1 LLARVSVACVT
12 FDDTGYTGSTVDPAA
27 RSVRLAAASVVVASA
42 VVAAGCAGVAGSR
55 LPSGAAEANEPRG
68 LRTRGLTA
76 REDPTVYGARVLPAS
91 LQVGRFWGAEP
102 AGGSRVLVGGVR
114 LLVAPDGTLS
124 IADDRFAASPASVVA
139 LPERMGGGFLFAVNR
154 SQGPTQGTLWH
165 ADRWLGAATPIV
177 SSHLPIGPVLVGLD
191 RVYLR
196 YPQGRLAA
204 IDPRSGAPLNLG
216 PLPAAPR
223 FGRLAAL
230 DAWRALAVADGQGV
244 LLTADAGSTWQAA
257 SLPADPADVMPVDDA
272 FVVAVD
278 AATLPDTMRRIP
290 WWRVRRDGQVEPLD
304 APPAFLGRPF
314 DEAPLVAVHRD
325 AAARVFGAWPL
336 VAAVE
341 DGWPL
346 SDGTALLARDG
357 MLARVRLDDGAL
369 VEAVSGAF
377 PLSPAR
383 CHPVPLPRA
392 AARGAFGFVC
402 GEPRGPTRIYR
413 YDPGTARML
422 ELRRFDEPR
431 AVGASGGGLAVAGG
445 CAPADEPS
453 AAERPQTGP
462 SAGEGAWCV
471 MSPGGEWSEVRIAA
485 RDADRAQLLT
495 LSDGRRA
502 VLHPPRAGVLESAH
516 VTIGAVG
523 GRPADVPVRFP
534 TLSPDIAR
542 IVGLG
547 TWMNGFE
554 ERRPGVIGGWIDA
567 GGSVV
572 GVEIALDG
580 EGRAGEYIREAGQLV
595 VSGRWALGWTASRL
609 GFETTDGGMSWSKGI
624 SLPEPIAEPVAGRAR
639 ACGPIGCVE
648 AGWVRLGWG
657 GEPPAAP
664 DPPPP
669 RGFVAAR
676 TPRPWHLRCD
686 ALAPRPPATAPASG
700 SDARAPVVPAQGL
713 SSTQPGTVYEF
724 PPFSGRA
731 AGMPADA
738 AGVTVEANLAAA
750 RVYAWGPRG
759 GDWDVAGRWQVRWD
773 WPWGGWPDARGSSVS
788 PVPWPSIEAARR
800 ALGVGGNAPVSW
812 VLVPGD
818 DADHALLVARRAGAP
833 ATAELLVLD
842 ADRPPVWVKPVK
854 AGAGD
859 SFPEVDSAVRAGGR
873 WYVMSTIAASTALW
887 EVDGGTARELRRI
900 PRAGLDGRNDGH
912 GRLARRDDGR
922 AIGVVVDGQ
931 PDVSAPPSRWV
942 LPVEVPSGVAG
953 DPEPLA
959 TLGGAQQAPRL
970 CTGDDTGGWELGIEY
985 AGAIELEVGDGWTA
999 SLQSP
1004 IVEVRLARDRACIE
1018 RVLGSANP
1026 YGATAPAAL
1035 MTPGAAAA
1043 VPSGEGR
1050 TRGVAAGSVR
1060 TVDVSVFSARLRYP
1074 LRCWPHGS

>member
-1 LLARVSVACVT
+1 
-12 FDDTGYTGSTVDPAA
+12 VDPAA
-27 RSVRLAAASVVVASA
+27 RSVRLAAAAVVASA
-42 VVAAGCAGVAGSR
+42 VVAAGCAGVAR
-55 LPSGAAEANEPRG
+55 THLPSGAVDSSEPQG
-68 LRTRGLTA
+68 LRTRGLVA
-76 REDPTVYGARVLPAS
+76 REDPTVYGARVLPSS

-102 AGGSRVLVGGVR
+102 AGGSRVLIGGVR
-114 LLVAPDGTLS
+114 LVVAPDGTLS
-124 IADDRFAASPASVVA
+124 IAEDRFAASPASVVA

-154 SQGPTQGTLWH
+154 SQGATQGTLWH
-165 ADRWLGAATPIV
+165 ADRWLGPAAPIV

-230 DAWRALAVADGQGV
+230 DAWRAVAVADGRGV
-244 LLTADAGSTWQAA
+244 LLTADAGSTWQAVN
-257 SLPADPADVMPVDDA
+257 LPTDPLDVMPLDDA

-278 AATLPDTMRRIP
+278 AATLPETTRRVP

-304 APPAFLGRPF
+304 APPALLGRPF
-314 DEAPLVAVHRD
+314 DEAPLASAHRD
-325 AAARVFGAWPL
+325 AAAHVFGAWPL

-357 MLARVRLDDGAL
+357 MLARVRLEDGAL

-383 CHPVPLPRA
+383 CHPVSLARA
-392 AARGAFGFVC
+392 AARGAFGFIC

-413 YDPGTARML
+413 WDPAAGRMH

-431 AVGASGGGLAVAGG
+431 AVGASGGGLVVAGG
-445 CAPADEPS
+445 CAPSDEP
-453 AAERPQTGP
+453 AADQR
-462 SAGEGAWCV
+462 AWCV
-471 MSPGGEWSEVRIAA
+471 MSPGGEWSEARIAA
-485 RDADRAQLLT
+485 PDAERAQLLT
-495 LSDGRRA
+495 LSDGRR
-502 VLHPPRAGVLESAH
+502 VVVHPPRAGVLESAH
-516 VTIGAVG
+516 MRVVATS
-523 GRPADVPVRFP
+523 GRSTDVPVRFP
-534 TLSPDIAR
+534 MLLPDVAR
-542 IVGLG
+542 VVGLG

-580 EGRAGEYIREAGQLV
+580 EGRAGEYIRDAGQLV

-609 GFETTDGGMSWSKGI
+609 GFETTNGGMSWSKGI
-624 SLPEPIAEPVAGRAR
+624 SLPEPIAEPVADRGR

-648 AGWVRLGWG
+648 AGWLRLGWG

-664 DPPPP
+664 DPPAP
-669 RGFVAAR
+669 RGFAGGRA
-676 TPRPWHLRCD
+676 PRPWHLRCD
-686 ALAPRPPATAPASG
+686 ALAPRPPAIAPSG
-700 SDARAPVVPAQGL
+700 IGEARASVVPLQGL
-713 SSTQPGTVYEF
+713 SSVQPGTVYEF

-731 AGMPADA
+731 AAMPADA

-773 WPWGGWPDARGSSVS
+773 WPWGGWTDARGSSVA

-800 ALGVGGNAPVSW
+800 ALGVGGNAPVGW
-812 VLVPGD
+812 ALVPGD

-833 ATAELLVLD
+833 ASTELLVLE
-842 ADRPPVWVKPVK
+842 ADHPPVWVK
-854 AGAGD
+854 AAAGD
-859 SFPEVDSAVRAGGR
+859 SFADVDSAVRAGGR
-873 WYVMSTIAASTALW
+873 WYVMSTVAASTALW
-887 EVDGGTARELRRI
+887 EIDGGSARELRRI
-900 PRAGLDGRNDGH
+900 SRAGLEGRSEGH

-931 PDVSAPPSRWV
+931 PDVLVPPSRWV
-942 LPVEVPSGVAG
+942 LPVEIPSGVAG

-959 TLGGAQQAPRL
+959 TVGLASGRSTADGAAQQAPRL
-970 CTGDDTGGWELGIEY
+970 CTGDDTGGWELGIDY
-985 AGAIELEVGDGWTA
+985 AGSIELEVGDGWTA

-1004 IVEVRLARDRACIE
+1004 IAEVRLARDRACIE

-1026 YGATAPAAL
+1026 YGATAPPAL
-1035 MTPGAAAA
+1035 MAPGAPASVAPGEARLRGAA
-1043 VPSGEGR
+1043 P
-1050 TRGVAAGSVR
+1050 GSVR
-1060 TVDVSVFSARLRYP
+1060 TIDVSVFSARLRYP
-1074 LRCWPHGS
+1074 LRCWPRGS